1 MCTSS
6 ATVLHL
12 SGGTWEAVPLRGVSL
27 HARTLAGAES
37 GGRTRTHEVRL
48 RIPASVCPPVL
59 PEPGDLLVPGLCEA
73 PKTRAALR
81 GTEAYTVQAVT
92 DNRRGGLA
100 HVAVTAV

>member
-1 MCTSS
+1 MCTAT

-12 SGGTWEAVPLRGVSL
+12 SGGAWEAVPLHGVSL

-48 RIPASVCPPVL
+48 RIPASVCPKVL

-73 PKTRAALR
+73 PKSRAALR
-81 GTEAYTVQAVT
+81 GTDVYTVQAVT